1 MRFKNQLVEKG
12 GNLKQNQ
19 EEEEFLEDDENPFDN
34 MNTIS
39 KDKAQMG
46 ESKGGNL
53 FFKNKDNNI
62 NGPIK
67 KGTAKF
73 GQLL

>member
-1 MRFKNQLVEKG
+1 
-12 GNLKQNQ
+12 
-19 EEEEFLEDDENPFDN
+19 
-34 MNTIS
+34 
-39 KDKAQMG
+39 MG

-53 FFKNKDNNI
+53 FFKNKENNGL
-62 NGPIK
+62 NK